1 MQVTVECQKRPEG
14 SKPNALRREG
24 LLPAALYGHNGA
36 ESVSLVMNAKEAE
49 NLLKKASVNNTLVDL
64 KIPDLSWKGK
74 ALIREVQ
81 AHPWRRTLY
90 HLSFF
95 AVAGQDSVEVVVPVN
110 LVGEPAGAKEGGI
123 LEQIITELKV
133 QCPPGDIPE
142 SIEIDV
148 SSFEIGT
155 NIHLSEVVVPE
166 GVTVLDDLDRTVLTV
181 VAPRLATTTEETE
194 ETEGILPEVELVASS
209 ETEGEEIATEGE
221 EG

>member
-36 ESVSLVMNAKEAE
+36 ESVSLVMNAKDAE
-49 NLLKKASVNNTLVDL
+49 TLLKKASVNNTLVDL
-64 KIPDLSWKGK
+64 QIPDLSWNGK

-110 LVGEPAGAKEGGI
+110 VVGEPAGAKEGGI

-155 NIHLSEVVVPE
+155 NLHLSEVVVPE
-166 GVTVLDDLDRTVLTV
+166 GVTVLDDLERTVLTV